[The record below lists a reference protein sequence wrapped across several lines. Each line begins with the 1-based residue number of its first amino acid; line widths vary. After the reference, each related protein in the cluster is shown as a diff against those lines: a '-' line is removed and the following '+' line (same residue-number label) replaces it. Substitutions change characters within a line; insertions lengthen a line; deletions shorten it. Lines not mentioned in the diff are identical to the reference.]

1 MGDIDFCNPGVICSS
16 VDQHP
21 TIAWDIGFFEW
32 IDRIQSYKDDQFSYM
47 EALKQFV
54 DGGMK
59 DGSFINNVSKI
70 VSLGALN
77 AQGTVGNSGQK
88 WSHFNKLL
96 SYLDLNDLKTLKE
109 GKKNSLHS
117 MNVWETS
124 AASQKISNMDVRMS
138 FIAGIAM
145 SMLF

>member
-1 MGDIDFCNPGVICSS
+1 
-16 VDQHP
+16 
-21 TIAWDIGFFEW
+21 
-32 IDRIQSYKDDQFSYM
+32 M

-109 GKKNSLHS
+109 GKNSLHS
-117 MNVWETS
+117 MNVWDTS
-124 AASQKISNMDVRMS
+124 AASQKISNMDIRMT
-138 FIAGIAM
+138 FMAGIAL
-145 SMLF
+145 SLLF